1 MDAARDAAHAYLS
14 LIATPLKRTGIAVT
28 TVAPDG
34 DPASRLL
41 SLVNDEK
48 YDLVVMATHGRT
60 GITRW
65 MLGSVA
71 ERLVEASYI
80 PVLLVRSAVRYR
92 VETSHFEPV
101 GAIRDA
107 ANAAR

>member
-1 MDAARDAAHAYLS
+1 
-14 LIATPLKRTGIAVT
+14 
-28 TVAPDG
+28 
-34 DPASRLL
+34 LL